1 VGNSRKEIKEQI
13 MARQAQIK
21 LNEKPD
27 DWSAEAV
34 DFINK
39 VIYFEYINV
48 INSACKENHPEDLV

>member
-1 VGNSRKEIKEQI
+1 